1 MNYIINKSAAS
12 NGLQRLSTKASGTN
26 TAPSH
31 NPNPGEV
38 QDLVCFSPRRWD
50 CGYGRPQHLL
60 SRASQSWRVW
70 YVEETVWCETL
81 RLDVRPVD
89 ARIQVVVPHLPQGI
103 DGQTA
108 LRLQRQLINQ
118 FLEAQQLTDF
128 IAWYYTPA
136 DLLFTDH
143 LQPRLT
149 VYDCTDELSVD
160 TSPSLAAAEERLMQ
174 RADLVYA
181 DSHRLYEAKQHAH
194 PQVFAFPSCVDLGQ
208 FGPGRGTLPDPDDQ
222 RGLTHP
228 RLGYCGV
235 IDERVNFSL
244 LAELSQRQPNW
255 QFILLGPVV
264 GIDPAGLPQGP
275 NLHYLGLKDDQ
286 ELPAYF
292 GNWQVALL
300 PFAINEATRHLNPT
314 RTSEY
319 LAANLPVVS
328 TPVRDVV
335 HGYGGCR
342 HVLIGDAAPAFE
354 KAVALALTIQHGTD
368 WQPVDDLLLNQSWD
382 ETWQHMQQLIDGQLQ
397 KAGTFP

>member
-1 MNYIINKSAAS
+1 MDYIINKSAIG
-12 NGLQRLSTKASGTN
+12 NGRQRLSAKASATN
-26 TAPSH
+26 TAPSRLAS
-31 NPNPGEV
+31 PDEV
-38 QDLVCFSPRRWD
+38 QDLVCFSHLRWD
-50 CGYGRPQHLL
+50 CGYGRPQQLL

-128 IAWYYTPA
+128 IAWYYTPT

-181 DSHRLYEAKQHAH
+181 DSYRLYEAKQHAH
-194 PQVFAFPSCVDLGQ
+194 GQLFAFPSCVDLSQ
-208 FGPGRGTLPDPDDQ
+208 FGPGRETLPDPDDQ
-222 RGLTHP
+222 QGLTRP

-244 LAELSQRQPNW
+244 LADLSQRQPNW

-264 GIDPAGLPQGP
+264 GVDPAVLPQGP
-275 NLHYLGLKDDQ
+275 NLHYLGLKDYQ

-300 PFAINEATRHLNPT
+300 PFAINGATRHIHPT

-319 LAANLPVVS
+319 LAAGLPVAS
-328 TPVRDVV
+328 TPIRDVV
-335 HGYGGCR
+335 RRYGGCR
-342 HVLIGDAAPAFE
+342 HVLIGDTAPAFE

-368 WQPVDDLLLNQSWD
+368 WQAVDGLLLNQSWD